1 VTGAKE
7 TAEIQATW
15 GGGAMGALSTTT
27 LNAYLVTYN
36 NDVKAYGGAVE
47 RFAASC
53 AACCVSTY
61 VLGIADRHNGNIM
74 LSRDGRLFHIDFGHV
89 LGHFKKIKGTGIKR
103 EKTKL
108 VLTPEMMFVVNHAHV
123 VDGRFVFRE
132 AASDSIAMHADFAD
146 RCASLMG
153 VLRDQGHLAL
163 LLQTLKELVPAGL
176 PEITEESITWMPEVL
191 LKPESQL
198 RAELASALS
207 DWVRRLDNMNHN
219 RIHQTPTPSSAKKS
233 ADAERRSSTL
243 LETEIEVEELRKL
256 LSREEARADGLQRE
270 LDALRAASS

>member
-1 VTGAKE
+1 MRSSTDMNADAKIDRRSRGRWQP
-7 TAEIQATW
+7 TH
-15 GGGAMGALSTTT
+15 
-27 LNAYLVTYN
+27 
-36 NDVKAYGGAVE
+36 VE
-47 RFAASC
+47 APRRRR
-53 AACCVSTY
+53 
-61 VLGIADRHNGNIM
+61 GDRDPRVRSPIG
-74 LSRDGRLFHIDFGHV
+74 
-89 LGHFKKIKGTGIKR
+89 
-103 EKTKL
+103 
-108 VLTPEMMFVVNHAHV
+108 
-123 VDGRFVFRE
+123 E